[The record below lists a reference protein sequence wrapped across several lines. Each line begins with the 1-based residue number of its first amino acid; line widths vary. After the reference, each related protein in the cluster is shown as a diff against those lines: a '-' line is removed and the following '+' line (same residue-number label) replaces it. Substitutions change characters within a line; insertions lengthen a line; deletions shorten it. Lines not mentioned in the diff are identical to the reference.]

1 MLWIVQGLIELSAD
15 EEHEQSYALPS
26 AVLKEG
32 NSAKRFWTRPGFSQW
47 NPGLLYR
54 KNKIFP
60 MSLNY
65 RAYFNCI
72 DAMPQTHNNS
82 GVSKY
87 GGTRWNVYVATDF
100 FLS

>member
-1 MLWIVQGLIELSAD
+1 MESWI
-15 EEHEQSYALPS
+15 AL
-26 AVLKEG
+26 
-32 NSAKRFWTRPGFSQW
+32 Q
-47 NPGLLYR
+47 

-60 MSLNY
+60 VSLNY

-87 GGTRWNVYVATDF
+87 GGTRWNVDVATDF